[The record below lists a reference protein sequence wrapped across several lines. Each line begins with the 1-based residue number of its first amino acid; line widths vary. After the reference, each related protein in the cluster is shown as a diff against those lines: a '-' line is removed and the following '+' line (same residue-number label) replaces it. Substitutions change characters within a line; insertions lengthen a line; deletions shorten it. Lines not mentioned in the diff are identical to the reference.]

1 MFIEME
7 KYNEYEELGIT
18 LVVVKQK
25 NYKKIS
31 IIVAIILAIL
41 FCILIYV
48 SSIHNKM
55 LAIQED
61 VNLQAEVGQDILEEV
76 TQNDTKLPVLTQKG
90 RDNMTNIYKSEQK
103 IAYLTFD
110 DGPSK
115 SVTPQ
120 ILNILDQYNI
130 KATFFVLGCNVD
142 KNPDIVR
149 QSYEKGHYIANH
161 GYSHVYENI
170 YASSQAVLDEFNRTE
185 QSVRNA
191 IGVQEYSG
199 HIFRFPGGSMGKKYR
214 MVKDEAK
221 ILLSNN
227 DILCVDWNALT
238 NDSVG
243 KPTAE
248 SIVNDLKTT
257 VGTKNTVVILMHDT
271 GSKQLTVDTLPQIL
285 DYLIEQGYTF
295 RTFYDVI
302 C

>member
-31 IIVAIILAIL
+31 IILAIILAIL

-61 VNLQAEVGQDILEEV
+61 VNLQAEVGQDILEEE
-76 TQNDTKLPVLTQKG
+76 THNDTKLPVLTQQG

-191 IGVQEYSG
+191 IGVEEYSG

>member
-1 MFIEME
+1 ME

-25 NYKKIS
+25 NYKKIF
-31 IIVAIILAIL
+31 ILLAIILLIL
-41 FCILIYV
+41 FGILIYL
-48 SSIHNKM
+48 SSIHNRM
-55 LAIQED
+55 LAIQRD
-61 VNLQAEVGQDILEEV
+61 TNLQAEMGQEIIEEELENDI
-76 TQNDTKLPVLTQKG
+76 KLPVLTQQG
-90 RDNMTNIYKSEQK
+90 RENMTKIYESEQK
-103 IAYLTFD
+103 TAYLTFD

-120 ILNILDQYNI
+120 ILNILEQYNI

-142 KNPDIVR
+142 KHPDIVK
-149 QSYEKGHYIANH
+149 QTYEKGHYIANH

-214 MVKDEAK
+214 IVKDEAK
-221 ILLSNN
+221 TLLSNN

-257 VGTKNTVVILMHDT
+257 VGTQNSVVILMHDT

>member
-1 MFIEME
+1 ME

-31 IIVAIILAIL
+31 IILAIILAIL

-61 VNLQAEVGQDILEEV
+61 VNLQAEVGQDILEEE
-76 TQNDTKLPVLTQKG
+76 THNDTKLPVLTQQG

>member
-149 QSYEKGHYIANH
+149 QSYKKGHYIANH

>member
-1 MFIEME
+1 ME

-41 FCILIYV
+41 FSILIYV

>member
-1 MFIEME
+1 ME

>member
-41 FCILIYV
+41 FSILIYV

>member
-1 MFIEME
+1 ME

-120 ILNILDQYNI
+120 ILNILEQYNI

-257 VGTKNTVVILMHDT
+257 VGTKNAVVILMHDT

>member
-31 IIVAIILAIL
+31 IILAIILAIL

-61 VNLQAEVGQDILEEV
+61 VNLQAEVGQDILEEE
-76 TQNDTKLPVLTQKG
+76 THNDTKLPVLTQQG

>member
-1 MFIEME
+1 ME

-31 IIVAIILAIL
+31 IILAIILAIL

-61 VNLQAEVGQDILEEV
+61 VNLQAEVGQDILEEE
-76 TQNDTKLPVLTQKG
+76 THNDTKLPVLTQQG

-149 QSYEKGHYIANH
+149 QSYENGHYIANH

>member
-31 IIVAIILAIL
+31 IFVAIILAIL

-90 RDNMTNIYKSEQK
+90 RDNMNNIYKSEQK

-120 ILNILDQYNI
+120 ILNILDQYDI

>member
-1 MFIEME
+1 ME

-31 IIVAIILAIL
+31 IILAIILAIL

-61 VNLQAEVGQDILEEV
+61 VNLQAEVGQDILEEE
-76 TQNDTKLPVLTQKG
+76 THNDTKLPVLTQQG

-191 IGVQEYSG
+191 IGVEEYSG

>member
-103 IAYLTFD
+103 VAYLTFD

-170 YASSQAVLDEFNRTE
+170 YASPQAVLDEFNRTE